1 MIQKLRQKLILTFMG
16 VSVLV
21 LFAIFLTIY
30 LSSMQSLESE
40 SFERLRNATP
50 GPGFISQSPFLTVE
64 VSRSGEL
71 ATTSTEDESILWHL
85 IDAAVETG
93 GDQGKFSLDGSSYLF
108 VARNS
113 PRGTSYTFS
122 SGENLSSSSKSLITS
137 FIPAAL
143 IALVAL
149 FFLSRLLTQWMVRPV
164 EKAFQGQKQFVSDA
178 SHELKTPLS
187 VILSS
192 AQLMSDPMIGEDE
205 KTMLAEN
212 VLEEAGQ
219 MKGLVEELLE
229 LSRAESDQ
237 LPYRPG
243 SVDLSEL
250 AESAALSFEPVF
262 FENGRELETDIEPDL
277 ICTGEAAGLT
287 RILYVLL
294 DNAVKYSSGPGAV
307 VLSLHRL
314 GHRIILAVESPG
326 QPISKEER
334 EKLFERFTRLDQ
346 SRNSEGYGLGLA
358 LAARIAERHHAELR
372 VISPD
377 HTNRFELI
385 LPDTLSSANGKTAKK

>member
-1 MIQKLRQKLILTFMG
+1 MG
-16 VSVLV
+16 VSILV

-30 LSSMQSLESE
+30 ISSMQSLENE
-40 SFERLRNATP
+40 SFERLRNASS

-64 VSRSGEL
+64 VTREGEL
-71 ATTSTEDESILWHL
+71 VTTSTEDTSVLWQL
-85 IDAAVETG
+85 IDGAKEAG
-93 GDQGKFSLDGSSYLF
+93 GDQGKFTLNDSCYLF
-108 VARNS
+108 VIRHN
-113 PRGTSYTFS
+113 PMGVSYSFS
-122 SGENLSSSSKSLITS
+122 SGENLSSSSRSLIMS
-137 FIPAAL
+137 FIPAAA

-149 FFLSRLLTQWMVRPV
+149 FLLSRLLTQWMVRPV

-192 AQLMSDPMIGEDE
+192 AQLMSDPMIRDE
-205 KTMLAEN
+205 EKNLLVEN

-219 MKGLVEELLE
+219 MKDLVEELLE

-237 LPYRPG
+237 LPYRPKP
-243 SVDLSEL
+243 VDLSEL

-262 FENGRELETDIEPDL
+262 YESGRELETDIEPDL
-277 ICTGEAAGLT
+277 TCMGEAAGLT

-294 DNAVKYSSGPGAV
+294 DNAAKYASGPGAV
-307 VLSLHRL
+307 VLSLHRI
-314 GHRIILAVESPG
+314 GHRLVLAVESPG
-326 QPISKEER
+326 NPISKEQR
-334 EKLFERFTRLDQ
+334 EKIFERFTRLDE

-358 LAARIAERHHAELR
+358 LASRIADRHHADLR
-372 VISPD
+372 LISSD

-385 LPDTLSSANGKTAKK
+385 IADAQSAPNGKTTKK